1 MPAVLPETSIHAID
15 PSVRSERAERL
26 ALMAERRAAERTRD
40 LIELQLTRPDLVR
53 AYAPAD
59 FAADAVRWA
68 V

>member
-1 MPAVLPETSIHAID
+1 
-15 PSVRSERAERL
+15 
-26 ALMAERRAAERTRD
+26 MAERRAAERTRD